1 MNENLNAFTFYKYIP
16 PTTASKEIDMQCEYL
31 KNSFIQ
37 KAVML
42 YYFSNWLMLEYVVRN
57 PFIWIERKY
66 LYLCFIFSILKLF
79 LNMKI
84 TATFNDQEH
93 VFKSTA

>member
-1 MNENLNAFTFYKYIP
+1 MNEKLNAFTFYKYIP
-16 PTTASKEIDMQCEYL
+16 PTLASKEVEMQCEYL

-37 KAVML
+37 EAVML
-42 YYFSNWLMLEYVVRN
+42 YQFSNWLMLENVERN
-57 PFIWIERKY
+57 PFIWRERKH

-79 LNMKI
+79 LSMKI

-93 VFKSTA
+93 VPKSPA